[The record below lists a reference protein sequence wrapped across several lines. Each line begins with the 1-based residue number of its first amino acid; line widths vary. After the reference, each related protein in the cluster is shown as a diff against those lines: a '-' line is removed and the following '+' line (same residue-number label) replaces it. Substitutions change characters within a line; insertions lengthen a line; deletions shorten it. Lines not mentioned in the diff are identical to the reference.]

1 MRHRTML
8 SILYAGPFS
17 LVSSSMFLLFYRFCF
32 RSIKLNLRGCL
43 VGADF
48 TGNGFQIQVMQRL
61 YGKTLIN
68 LPMFSRN
75 KCE

>member
-8 SILYAGPFS
+8 GILYNGLFS

-43 VGADF
+43 VGADV
-48 TGNGFQIQVMQRL
+48 TGNGFQVQVM
-61 YGKTLIN
+61 
-68 LPMFSRN
+68 
-75 KCE
+75 